1 MEFKSIS
8 LAPKALDDLPA
19 SFSLASSPTSLSR
32 APCAPNKWNS
42 LTLLQMW
49 KKKSHYW
56 GGGGAK
62 ASGREEVS
70 TVTLSGNTKQGERIP
85 NPGGVY
91 QHGLNVMLSRATCP
105 SPILRSEFFK

>member
-1 MEFKSIS
+1 MGFKSIT

-19 SFSLASSPTSLSR
+19 SFSSALSPTSLSR

-42 LTLLQMW
+42 LTLFQKLGE
-49 KKKSHYW
+49 KSLL
-56 GGGGAK
+56 GEEEVLRPA
-62 ASGREEVS
+62 EEVS

-91 QHGLNVMLSRATCP
+91 QHGLNVMLSRATSP
-105 SPILRSEFFK
+105 SPILRSKFFK